1 MRNIIKSQSGMAAII
16 IVVVIGAAALVLAKS
31 ASLSGIN
38 EIDIS
43 FNKDQGE
50 KALALAEGCAEETLR
65 RIQLDTG
72 YTADNLELTY
82 GGGYCT
88 INTEAN
94 GSQRTI
100 TINSQI
106 GDYYK
111 KLEVEAELEENQIII
126 NNWREVS
133 I

>member
-1 MRNIIKSQSGMAAII
+1 MKNIVKSQSGMAAII
-16 IVVVIGAAALVLAKS
+16 IVVVIGATALVLAKS

-50 KALALAEGCAEETLR
+50 KALSLAEGCAEETLR
-65 RIQLDTG
+65 RIQLDTS
-72 YTADNLELTY
+72 YIAADLELTY
-82 GGGYCT
+82 GGGYCI

-100 TINSQI
+100 TINSQV
-106 GDYYK
+106 GDYFK
-111 KLEVEAELEENQIII
+111 KLEVEAELEENRIII
-126 NNWREVS
+126 NNWQEVS
-133 I
+133 N